1 MNPDCQNVFGQW
13 ISQKLKDLA
22 LVGFSLGAISLV
34 TIYMS
39 YYVWYRLSHG
49 AQKIFWHSKP
59 IEAFFLGLN
68 ILLIIALSI
77 WVAVANPD
85 PPIIYPFAAESP
97 SHLQS
102 TEVN

>member
-1 MNPDCQNVFGQW
+1 MNPDCQSVFGQW

-49 AQKIFWHSKP
+49 A
-59 IEAFFLGLN
+59 
-68 ILLIIALSI
+68 
-77 WVAVANPD
+77 
-85 PPIIYPFAAESP
+85 
-97 SHLQS
+97 
-102 TEVN
+102 